1 MTVGARRPVHGLQFN
16 GKQEDVP
23 RRTSNLRCPRNGKQ
37 TGLYSI
43 EDPAF
48 ILNHWT
54 PLKQVTGKVMKVA
67 LSARI
72 PANKVEVRRKT
83 HF

>member
-1 MTVGARRPVHGLQFN
+1 MLAKPVNGSQFN
-16 GKQEDVP
+16 GKQEGKSHQGRP
-23 RRTSNLRCPRNGKQ
+23 NLRCPRNGKQ
-37 TGLYSI
+37 TGLYSLK
-43 EDPAF
+43 DPAF

-72 PANKVEVRRKT
+72 PANKVEVFRKT